1 MKRQEVPEWDRITD
15 YRPPV
20 FEEYEFDFKMHEE
33 SEPFDPKSSRGID
46 IASLNYAREIVG
58 DPHND
63 KWLERRKLSD
73 AFKMGIE
80 FAKRH
85 LNGG

>member
-1 MKRQEVPEWDRITD
+1 MKRQEIPEWHDITE
-15 YRPPV
+15 YRTPV
-20 FEEYEFDFKMHEE
+20 FEQYEFDFKMHENA
-33 SEPFDPKSSRGID
+33 EPFDPKSRRGID
-46 IASLNYAREIVG
+46 VASLNYAREIVG
-58 DPHND
+58 DPNND